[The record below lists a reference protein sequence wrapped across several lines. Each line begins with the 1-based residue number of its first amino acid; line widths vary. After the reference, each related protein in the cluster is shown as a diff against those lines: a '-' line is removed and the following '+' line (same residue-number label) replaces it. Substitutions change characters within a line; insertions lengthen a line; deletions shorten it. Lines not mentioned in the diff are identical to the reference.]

1 MDRNTVIGL
10 GLMFLMTLVYF
21 YFLAPNPEPRPAEP
35 EAQTVPA
42 KPKDSLFE
50 TESEPSTELV
60 TPKASTA
67 RENPDSLNTSLYG
80 PFARVLTRTTQEPVE
95 IITDVLR
102 LSISPQ
108 GAQIRPVELRK
119 FKTWDQKPLVLVLG
133 HPSNQLSFQF
143 RYRGQVIDS
152 QDLAYTTNTKRLEL
166 KGKTTQKL
174 CMRAELG
181 RDTFVEHVFTFSGNT
196 YDFSHSLRLKGLE
209 QVLSD
214 NYLYLTQLHYAPQTE
229 KSAEKML
236 PEIQLCYKYLDEKG
250 VDRLDLVDDE
260 VVTERPARDLEWI
273 ANKSQFFT
281 AALIAEDRF
290 QNANLSL
297 TPQPLLSR
305 HPAQDIRGRPLPV
318 PEGSL
323 KLLRAEMALP
333 IQKGEVDSV
342 SIRHFYGPN
351 DISLMQTY
359 GNRLDRVIQLGW
371 GPLRYIAL
379 FIHYI
384 FQLLESIIANYGII
398 IFILALLI
406 KIILHPLTFR
416 SFRSTAK
423 MQVVNE
429 MPEMKELEAKYAD
442 NPTELQQRK
451 LAFYNQLGISPL
463 GGCVPLLLQFPI
475 LITMFNFFPQS
486 IELRQKAFLWAD
498 DLSTYDSVLDLGF
511 NVPFYGDHVSLF
523 TLLMT
528 LSTILYTWMQQKTQ
542 AANTPPQLKL
552 ISYLMPIVFLGILN
566 NYSAG
571 LSYYYLVFNIL
582 TIGHT
587 QILKQFVDKEKLHSQ
602 ILEARNK
609 KGKKATG
616 RFQRWIAEQQKKQQ
630 QLQQQQHSRKRS

>member
-10 GLMFLMTLVYF
+10 GLMFILTLAYF
-21 YFLAPNPEPRPAEP
+21 YFFAPQPETRPAEP
-35 EAQTVPA
+35 QAQTAIVRP
-42 KPKDSLFE
+42 
-50 TESEPSTELV
+50 
-60 TPKASTA
+60 
-67 RENPDSLNTSLYG
+67 PDSLSALSAQSSELAESTSTPVSKKPDSLDTGLYG
-80 PFARVLTRTTQEPVE
+80 PFAKALSDSTPLPVE
-95 IITDVLR
+95 VVTEVLR
-102 LSISPQ
+102 LQIHAK
-108 GAQIRPVELRK
+108 GAQIRPVELMK
-119 FKTWDQKPLVLVLG
+119 FKTWDQKPLLLVTD

-152 QDLAYTTNTKRLEL
+152 QELVYQPSIQHLEVQGTGIKRLHL
-166 KGKTTQKL
+166 
-174 CMRAELG
+174 RAELG
-181 RDTFVEHVFTFSGNT
+181 RDTFVEHVFTFSGSG
-196 YDFSHSLRLKGLE
+196 YDFGHTLKLKGLE
-209 QVLSD
+209 NVLTD

-236 PEIQLCYKYLDEKG
+236 PEVHLCYKHLGEKG
-250 VDRLDLVDDE
+250 VDRLDVVEDE
-260 VVTERPARDLEWI
+260 VVVDRPPRDIEWI
-273 ANKSQFFT
+273 ACKNQFFT
-281 AALIAEDRF
+281 SALIADDRF
-290 QNANLSL
+290 QNTSLSITPQQLLDKQPALSL
-297 TPQPLLSR
+297 KGLPLAS
-305 HPAQDIRGRPLPV
+305 PIGA
-318 PEGSL
+318 L
-323 KLLRAEMALP
+323 KLLRAEAALP
-333 IQKGEVDSV
+333 LKKGEVDSV
-342 SIRHFYGPN
+342 SLRHFFGPN

-359 GNRLDRVIQLGW
+359 NNRLDRVIQLGW

-384 FQLLESIIANYGII
+384 FQLLESVISNYGLII
-398 IFILALLI
+398 LILAFLI

-429 MPEMKELEAKYAD
+429 MPEMKELEAKYSD

-498 DLSTYDSVLDLGF
+498 DLSTYDSVFDFGF

-528 LSTILYTWMQQKTQ
+528 LSTILYTWMQHKTQ
-542 AANTPPQLKL
+542 ASNTPPQLKL

-587 QILKQFVDKEKLHSQ
+587 QIVKQFIDKDKLHSQ

-609 KGKKATG
+609 KGKQPPG
-616 RFQRWIAEQQKKQQ
+616 RFQRWMTEQQKKQQ
-630 QLQQQQHSRKRS
+630 QLQQQQRPRKR